1 MRTKALL
8 ATAAVIASGVVTSMA
23 QVYSANIV
31 GYINLN
37 LVTKYNLVTVQLSGP
52 TNQVNPA
59 LANSTLADNSLLYQ
73 WDFTNKKYAQ
83 ALTSFGGQ
91 WYDASFNLATNPV
104 VLGQAFYI
112 FNAGTAAATLT
123 LVGDVPQGSITT
135 SVVNGYG
142 FYGDP
147 VPVAQDISTNGFP
160 IADNSLLYT
169 WNPTTQ
175 KYNQALTGYSAATAS
190 AGGLGSTQGFFDA
203 NFSRVSVVPG
213 VGLGFVYFNAST
225 TNNTWVRNFTPQ

>member
-31 GYINLN
+31 GYINLS
-37 LVTKYNLVTVQLSGP
+37 LVPKFNLVTVQLNGA

-83 ALTSFGGQ
+83 ALTSFSGQ
-91 WYDASFNLATNPV
+91 WYDANFNLATNAV
-104 VLGQAFYI
+104 VLGQSFYI
-112 FNAGTAAATLT
+112 YNAGSSAATLT
-123 LVGDVPQGSITT
+123 LVGDVPQGAISTSI
-135 SVVNGYG
+135 VAGFG

-147 VPVAQDISTNGFP
+147 VPVSQDLSTNNFP

-175 KYNQALTGYSAATAS
+175 KYNQALTGFTAQT
-190 AGGLGSTQGFFDA
+190 AGTGGQGFFDA
-203 NFSRVSVVPG
+203 NFARVVVAPA
-213 VGLGFVYFNAST
+213 VGQGFVYFNAGGVS
-225 TNNTWVRNFTPQ
+225 NWNRSFTPQ